1 MNKTKRK
8 ILNAKD
14 KVVGEVKEVVGS
26 VTGNEELELKLKV
39 QSIKSD
45 IRTKTDLGDKA
56 DEIKENIAEKI
67 NDILEKKHD
76 DK

>member
-26 VTGNEELELKLKV
+26 VTGNEELELKGKV